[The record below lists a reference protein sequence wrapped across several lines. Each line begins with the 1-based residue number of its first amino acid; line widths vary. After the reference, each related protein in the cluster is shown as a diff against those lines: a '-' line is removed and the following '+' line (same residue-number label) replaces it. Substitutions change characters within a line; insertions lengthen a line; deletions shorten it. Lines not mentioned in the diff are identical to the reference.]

1 MRLDH
6 LHPVRI
12 SVRRVKT
19 PSTNCPSGS
28 RERISECM
36 TLSLEAPDHSTQLHN
51 SIHLMRRV
59 IPGVGFG
66 VRANALGDHGLATWV
81 RNSGVTVLAHDD
93 DELDRVQLSGI
104 RPNHIV
110 FRCGAGTDGIRS
122 AVHRGVFRF
131 VVGTDSQIARLTQC
145 AQRTKYV
152 YLDNDAP
159 AALCGRRVQVVG
171 LHSDVDN
178 SGDPDEWASATE
190 KLLRRASVSTA
201 CESPVH
207 RIVLSGGS
215 TEQWMNCSVPYLT
228 SVVLAVNA
236 ALREGCNRWNVPRP
250 AVSVIPAQAAA
261 G

>member
-1 MRLDH
+1 
-6 LHPVRI
+6 
-12 SVRRVKT
+12 
-19 PSTNCPSGS
+19 
-28 RERISECM
+28 M

-59 IPGVGFG
+59 MPGVGFG
-66 VRANALGDHGLATWV
+66 VRAAELGDHAFATWV

-104 RPNHIV
+104 RPNQIV

-131 VVGTDSQIARLTQC
+131 IAGTTPQIARLTEC

>member
-1 MRLDH
+1 MHDTLARSARSLDTTAQFDPPHASGHARGRFRGPRGRARRPRYRH
-6 LHPVRI
+6 L
-12 SVRRVKT
+12 
-19 PSTNCPSGS
+19 GS
-28 RERISECM
+28 
-36 TLSLEAPDHSTQLHN
+36 
-51 SIHLMRRV
+51 
-59 IPGVGFG
+59 
-66 VRANALGDHGLATWV
+66 
-81 RNSGVTVLAHDD
+81 NSGVTVLAHDD

-104 RPNHIV
+104 RPNQIV
-110 FRCGAGTDGIRS
+110 FRCRAGTDGIRS

-131 VVGTDSQIARLTQC
+131 IAGTTPQIARLTEC

-171 LHSDVDN
+171 LHSEVDN

-215 TEQWMNCSVPYLT
+215 TEQWTNCSVPYLT

-236 ALREGCNRWNVPRP
+236 ALREGAIDGTCHGLPSR
-250 AVSVIPAQAAA
+250 
-261 G
+261 

>member
-1 MRLDH
+1 
-6 LHPVRI
+6 
-12 SVRRVKT
+12 
-19 PSTNCPSGS
+19 
-28 RERISECM
+28 M

-159 AALCGRRVQVVG
+159 AALCGHRVQMVG

-178 SGDPDEWASATE
+178 SGDPAEWASAAE
-190 KLLRRASVSTA
+190 KALRRTSVSTT
-201 CESPVH
+201 CGSPVH
-207 RIVLSGGS
+207 RIILSGGS
-215 TEQWMNCSVPYLT
+215 TEEWMNFSVPYLT
-228 SVVLAVNA
+228 SVVRSVDA
-236 ALREGCNRWNVPRP
+236 ALREGCTRWNLPRP

-261 G
+261 H

>member
-1 MRLDH
+1 
-6 LHPVRI
+6 
-12 SVRRVKT
+12 
-19 PSTNCPSGS
+19 
-28 RERISECM
+28 M
-36 TLSLEAPDHSTQLHN
+36 TLSLEAPDYSIQLHN

-66 VRANALGDHGLATWV
+66 VRAAELGDHALAAWV

-104 RPNHIV
+104 RPNQIV

-131 VVGTDSQIARLTQC
+131 VVGTVPQIARLTEC

-152 YLDNDAP
+152 YLDSDAP

-171 LHSDVDN
+171 RHSDVGN
-178 SGDPDEWASATE
+178 SSDPDEWASAADR
-190 KLLRRASVSTA
+190 LLRRASLSTM

-207 RIVLSGGS
+207 RIILSGGS
-215 TEQWMNCSVPYLT
+215 TEEWMNYSVPYLT
-228 SVVLAVNA
+228 SVVRSVDA
-236 ALREGCNRWNVPRP
+236 ALRDGCNRWNLPRP

-261 G
+261 R